1 MYSNDGNV
9 VRPQQQQRIRQR
21 VHQPMLVKQQMNSFN
36 NKQVSLL
43 PSRRNMEKSP
53 FALKKIMTPS
63 YDHAKEFLII
73 NNRLQAASP

>member
-1 MYSNDGNV
+1 
-9 VRPQQQQRIRQR
+9 
-21 VHQPMLVKQQMNSFN
+21 MNSFN

-43 PSRRNMEKSP
+43 PSRRKMEKSP